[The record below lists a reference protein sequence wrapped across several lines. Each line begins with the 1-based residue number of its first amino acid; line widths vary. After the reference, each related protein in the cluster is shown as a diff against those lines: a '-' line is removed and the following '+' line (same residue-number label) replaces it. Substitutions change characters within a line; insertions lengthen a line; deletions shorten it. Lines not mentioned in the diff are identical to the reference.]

1 MEKQNYFTVDE
12 ANQQIPWLRVRLRE
26 IISLGK
32 NIKRLRLQLDNIL
45 RVGSSNGHTDIDQD
59 VSNHRKEIG
68 GAMERLRNLVL
79 DINTSGMILKDIE
92 MGLVDFPTIR
102 EDREVYL
109 CWHLGE
115 ASTQFWHETDVGF
128 SGRQPLV

>member
-1 MEKQNYFTVDE
+1 MDE
-12 ANQQIPWLRVRLRE
+12 ANQQIPWLRVQLSE

-32 NIKRLRLQLDNIL
+32 SINGFRLQLDNIL
-45 RVGSSNGHTDIDQD
+45 RTGSSNGHTDIDQD

-68 GAMERLRNLVL
+68 DAMERLRNLVL

-115 ASTQFWHETDVGF
+115 ASIQFWHETDVGF